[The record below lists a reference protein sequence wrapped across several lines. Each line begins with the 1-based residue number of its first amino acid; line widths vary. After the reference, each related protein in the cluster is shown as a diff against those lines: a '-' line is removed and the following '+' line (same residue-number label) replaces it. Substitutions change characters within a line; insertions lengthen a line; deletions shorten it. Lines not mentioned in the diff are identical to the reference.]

1 MIIQHEP
8 SSNLVRSYYGD
19 EYARENIQRIDT
31 GDVVLII
38 SPTSM
43 VNDSKMLVRV
53 MSKIGLVWIF
63 YWPVVDNK
71 DYKRIV

>member
-8 SSNLVRSYYGD
+8 FSNLVRSYYGD
-19 EYARENIQRIDT
+19 EYARENIQPIDS

-38 SPTSM
+38 SPTHL
-43 VNDSKMLVRV
+43 VNDSKTLVQV

-63 YWPVVDNK
+63 YWPLVDNK
-71 DYKRIV
+71 DYRRIT